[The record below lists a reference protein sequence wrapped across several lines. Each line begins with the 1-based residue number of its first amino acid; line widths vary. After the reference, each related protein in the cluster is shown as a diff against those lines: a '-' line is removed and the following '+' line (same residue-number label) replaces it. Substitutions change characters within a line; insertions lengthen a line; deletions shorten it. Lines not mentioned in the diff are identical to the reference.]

1 MDVSDAV
8 KINMMRVFEV
18 SKFLSSKTK
27 NLRSIQNKNPNAKT
41 ELVILTP
48 IANFNDRSEKEIIIS
63 DASLILF
70 LIVYE
75 GLPENLVP

>member
-27 NLRSIQNKNPNAKT
+27 NLRSTQNKNPSAKT

-48 IANFNDRSEKEIIIS
+48 IANFNGRSEKEIIIS
-63 DASLILF
+63 DASLTLF